1 MLHYHLQAE
10 RLAAAGTYYDSGAL
24 AAAAAV
30 TMSGSGDQRPGGQQ
44 QPGGIQ
50 VTAAAAPGG
59 PHTRA
64 DHINSSPMLRTTG

>member
-24 AAAAAV
+24 AAV
-30 TMSGSGDQRPGGQQ
+30 TMSGSGGDQRAQQ
-44 QPGGIQ
+44 SIQ
-50 VTAAAAPGG
+50 VTAAAPGA

-64 DHINSSPMLRTTG
+64 DHINSSPMLRTTGE